1 MKELY
6 VNDLKAGMKVKS
18 VFAVSRKTVRKTKSG
33 EDYCTICL
41 QDRSGCIDAVIW
53 PKASVNFNIFEEGDL
68 AEISGDVS
76 DYKGTRQIEVS
87 GIRTLEKDGRA
98 DYSDFIR
105 ITKKNVE
112 DMFSEMMTFIE
123 SVKNKPLKKLLKL
136 FFEDKKFSE
145 SFRSSSAAVQYHHA
159 FMGGLLEHTLS
170 VVKICDFLAGSYEK
184 LNRDLLLA
192 GAVLHDIGKIREY
205 EFDEKNI
212 TIGVS
217 NEGKLLGHITIGYG
231 MVLEKIKYI
240 KGFPEDLKER
250 LLHII
255 LSHHGAK
262 EFGSPKRPKILEAFV
277 VYHVDHMDADVGGF
291 CIVAEESGG
300 RAEWSGYLKNFERSI
315 YLKELNL
322 QQDFDEYFIDADPD
336 EVEDIDDKNLF
347 AKKQTELNQD
357 ELF

>member
-6 VNDLKAGMKVKS
+6 VTDLKPGMKVNS
-18 VFAVSRKTVRKTKSG
+18 IFAVSRKAVRKTKNG
-33 EDYCTICL
+33 EDYCTVCL

-53 PKASVNFNIFEEGDL
+53 PKAYISFNIFEEGDL
-68 AEISGDVS
+68 VDVSGDVS
-76 DYKGTRQIEVS
+76 DYRGTRQIEVS
-87 GIRTLEKDGRA
+87 GIRKVDKNEKA

-105 ITKKNVE
+105 VTKKNTE
-112 DMFSEMMTFIE
+112 EMFSEMMSFIE
-123 SVKNKPLKKLLKL
+123 SIENKPLKKLLKL

-145 SFRSSSAAVQYHHA
+145 CFCSSSAAVQYHHA
-159 FMGGLLEHTLS
+159 FRGGLLEHTLS

-184 LNRDLLLA
+184 LNRDLLLT

-205 EFDEKNI
+205 KFDEKNI

-231 MVLEKIKYI
+231 IVLEKIKDI
-240 KGFPEDLKER
+240 RGFPEDLKKR

-277 VYHVDHMDADVGGF
+277 VYHIDHMDADIGGF

-322 QQDFDEYFIDADPD
+322 QQDLDECSCETLSDS
-336 EVEDIDDKNLF
+336 VEDLDERSLF
-347 AKKQTELNQD
+347 KKKKTELEQD